1 MVRKGRGLV
10 CMNPLAYLEHWTTHP
25 VGQVHVVLALLAL
38 ILGPVIFLRRKGTV
52 PHRIFGYAFVATM
65 LIVNL
70 SALTRYGLTG
80 GPNFFHFAAAMSL
93 ATLLPAIYFA
103 WRARL
108 KRSPKAY
115 VTHGILMC
123 WAYFGL
129 VMAFV
134 AEAVTRQYPFL
145 LHGDGAWVRF
155 FFFLG
160 VMMAVTGWWTNRM
173 VRRHVIRKV

>member
-1 MVRKGRGLV
+1 
-10 CMNPLAYLEHWTTHP
+10 MNPLSFLEHWPAHP

-38 ILGPVIFLRRKGTV
+38 ILGPAIFLGRKGSV
-52 PHRIFGYAFVATM
+52 PHHILGYAFVATM
-65 LIVNL
+65 LTVNL
-70 SALTRYGLTG
+70 SALMLYGLTG
-80 GPNFFHFAAAMSL
+80 GPNFFHFAAIMSL

-108 KRSPKAY
+108 KRSRGAF

-134 AEAVTRQYPFL
+134 AEAVTRQFPFL

-155 FFFLG
+155 FIFLG
-160 VMMAVTGWWTNRM
+160 VLMAVAGWWTNRM
-173 VRRHVIRKV
+173 VQRHVIRRV